1 MNSSLSRRK
10 RSANLQTAQQ
20 LKGTQMA
27 AIHLATYQKRFKSIH
42 NPTAAHEW
50 KKFDETIAFFRKYG
64 QQYGFDHLMLAAQ
77 GYQDHD

>member
-1 MNSSLSRRK
+1 MGSYVRWRSSPLSPR
-10 RSANLQTAQQ
+10 LFITQQ

-50 KKFDETIAFFRKYG
+50 KKFDDTL
-64 QQYGFDHLMLAAQ
+64 FDHLMLAAQ
-77 GYQDHD
+77 GYQES